1 MPHRKTVQGHIFRPL
16 SLEKRP
22 KKSIFV
28 STERSEYVT
37 TFGRKTQAQDLG
49 RIHRAGTPGGP
60 GCRIAPH
67 DRLGQNLLFHSLG
80 TAGGGQNHTGPHH
93 IATAASTVLHPS
105 APYSRGSRRC
115 ARCSTAARPT
125 SSPRYARFSSSM
137 KFTDSAN
144 RSKTPCWEPSN
155 TARSRSSGPQPRI
168 PRSRSYGRCSR
179 AARYMYSNHSKSSIC
194 NSCST
199 ELSTKIPT

>member
-1 MPHRKTVQGHIFRPL
+1 MLQPL
-16 SLEKRP
+16 AERLRP
-22 KKSIFV
+22 K
-28 STERSEYVT
+28 TLDEYIGQEHLV
-37 TFGRKTQAQDLG
+37 
-49 RIHRAGTPGGP
+49 GP
-60 GCRIAPH
+60 GAVLAPH
-67 DRLGQNLLFHSLG
+67 DRLGQNLLLHSLG
-80 TAGGGQNHTGPHH
+80 SAGGGQNHTGPHH
-93 IATAASTVLHPS
+93 IATAASTVLHPQRRTVGGQGG
-105 APYSRGSRRC
+105 ARG
-115 ARCSTAARPT
+115 ARPLQGQHLRQGT
-125 SSPRYARFSSSM
+125 PRFSSSM